1 MGIFAP
7 VALEQICL
15 KFVMYQEKE
24 MNPYLILGV
33 SEKADTETIK
43 KAYRRLVKE
52 CHPDTHPG
60 DREAEERFKRIS
72 EAYAVLSD
80 EEKRKRYDGERAAD
94 TGRHKGGTEA
104 SQRSRQPF
112 EQRNFKSGF
121 ADFFSF
127 MESDINTKSGQKTQ
141 KKETKGNPIDTSAL
155 FERYMGFK

>member
-1 MGIFAP
+1 
-7 VALEQICL
+7 
-15 KFVMYQEKE
+15 
-24 MNPYLILGV
+24 MNLYLILGV
-33 SEKADTETIK
+33 SEKADTEAIK

-80 EEKRKRYDGERAAD
+80 EEKRKQYDRERIAGTSRYDA
-94 TGRHKGGTEA
+94 GTEA
-104 SQRSRQPF
+104 SQRSRRPF
-112 EQRNFKSGF
+112 EQGDFRSGF

-127 MESDINTKSGQKTQ
+127 MESDKNTKSEEKTQ
-141 KKETKGNPIDTSAL
+141 RKETKRNPIDTSAL